1 MMGMIG
7 MKTPFVKAKPILDRL
22 HEHGYEAFF
31 VGGAVRDYI
40 LKQPIHD
47 IDIATSATPDAVQAI
62 FSHVIPVGIKHGTVV
77 VVHEGQA
84 YEVTTFRKESDYED
98 YRRPN
103 EVEFISNLHEDLKR
117 RDFTMNAIA
126 MSRDLEIID
135 PFDGTKD
142 IHNKLIRTVGSPY
155 ERFQEDPLRILR
167 AVRFVSKLD
176 FSIEKETL
184 KAMDEMKKYIAHLSV
199 ERITQEF
206 EKLLLGKANQKALKL
221 IADYDIHL
229 YLPGLK
235 NCKCEIE
242 QIAKLP
248 LSSIKEA
255 REGWAL
261 LLYFINEQP
270 KPFLKEWK
278 HSNKLIKDVETL
290 LHALNKYKHK
300 LWHPYLFYKLGWELS
315 VSCVRIFSIM
325 NEQAVEENIE
335 KLKTIYENLP
345 IKNRNELAVN
355 GNDLISMSDR
365 KRGPWMKNLITD
377 IEKAI
382 VSGKLANDK
391 NEIRKWVLR
400 WHKQSE
406 KNY

>member
-1 MMGMIG
+1 MEA
-7 MKTPFVKAKPILDRL
+7 PFLKAKPILDRL
-22 HEHGYEAFF
+22 HEHGYEAYF
-31 VGGAVRDYI
+31 VGGSVRDYI

-47 IDIATSATPDAVQAI
+47 IDIATSAPPDAVQTI
-62 FSHVIPVGIKHGTVV
+62 FKHVIPVGIKHGTVV

-167 AVRFVSKLD
+167 AVRFVAKLD

-235 NCKCEIE
+235 NSKAEIE
-242 QIAKLP
+242 KIAQLP
-248 LSSIKEA
+248 LSFVKEP

-261 LLYFINEQP
+261 LLYFLNEQP

-278 HSNKLIKDVETL
+278 QSNKLIKDVETL
-290 LHALNKYKHK
+290 LNALNNYKK
-300 LWHPYLFYKLGWELS
+300 EPWNPFLFYKLGWELS
-315 VSCVRIFSIM
+315 LSYARIVSMM
-325 NEQAVEENIE
+325 NEQPVDKNIE
-335 KLKTIYENLP
+335 KLKAIYEKLP

-355 GNDLISMSDR
+355 GNDVIAMANK
-365 KRGPWMKNLITD
+365 KRGPWINQLLTG

-382 VSGKLANDK
+382 INGKLANDK

-400 WHKQSE
+400 WHKRSE
-406 KNY
+406 KN

>member
-1 MMGMIG
+1 MMGM
-7 MKTPFVKAKPILDRL
+7 MRMETPFLQAKPILDRL
-22 HEHGYEAFF
+22 HEHGYEAYF

-98 YRRPN
+98 FRRPN

-167 AVRFVSKLD
+167 AVRFVAKLD

-184 KAMDEMKKYIAHLSV
+184 KAMDEMKTYIAHLSV

-206 EKLLLGKANQKALKL
+206 EKLLLGKASQKALKL

-235 NCKCEIE
+235 NHKAEIE
-242 QIAKLP
+242 TIAKLP
-248 LSSIKEA
+248 LSSVKEP

-261 LLYFINEQP
+261 LLYYVKEKP
-270 KPFLKEWK
+270 KPFLKAWK
-278 HSNKLIKDVETL
+278 QSNRLIKDVETL
-290 LHALNKYKHK
+290 LHALNNYQQKP
-300 LWHPYLFYKLGWELS
+300 WDPVLFYKLGWDLS
-315 VSCVRIFSIM
+315 LSYIRIFSIM
-325 NEQAVEENIE
+325 NEQPAEENIE
-335 KLKTIYENLP
+335 KLKAIYEKLP

-355 GNDLISMSDR
+355 GNDLIAMTN
-365 KRGPWMKNLITD
+365 KNRGPWIKKLLSD
-377 IEKAI
+377 IETSI
-382 VSGKLANDK
+382 INGKLANDK

-400 WHKQSE
+400 WHEQSE
-406 KNY
+406 KN